1 MACRREHFLSLLRA
15 VDGSAAGG
23 EERLSVTKVRL
34 PEGLGPEGCISTV
47 EVHRCVWGGGP
58 EPEPEPEPEPKPE
71 PELQPEPEPEPEE
84 ASAATAEDNRAK
96 RLEALAPS
104 AEPSPT

>member
-47 EVHRCVWGGGP
+47 EVHRCVWGGGSEP
-58 EPEPEPEPEPKPE
+58 EPEPEPEPETE
-71 PELQPEPEPEPEE
+71 TETETEAEE

>member
-1 MACRREHFLSLLRA
+1 MGCRREHFLSLLRA

-34 PEGLGPEGCISTV
+34 PEGLGPEGCLSTV
-47 EVHRCVWGGGP
+47 EVHRCVWGGGA
-58 EPEPEPEPEPKPE
+58 EPEPGPEP
-71 PELQPEPEPEPEE
+71 QPQPQPEPEPEE

>member
-58 EPEPEPEPEPKPE
+58 ELEPEPEPEPEPE
-71 PELQPEPEPEPEE
+71 TETETEAEE

>member
-1 MACRREHFLSLLRA
+1 M
-15 VDGSAAGG
+15 
-23 EERLSVTKVRL
+23 VTKVRL

-58 EPEPEPEPEPKPE
+58 EPEPEPETETE
-71 PELQPEPEPEPEE
+71 TETEE

>member
-58 EPEPEPEPEPKPE
+58 EPEPELEPETE
-71 PELQPEPEPEPEE
+71 TEAEE